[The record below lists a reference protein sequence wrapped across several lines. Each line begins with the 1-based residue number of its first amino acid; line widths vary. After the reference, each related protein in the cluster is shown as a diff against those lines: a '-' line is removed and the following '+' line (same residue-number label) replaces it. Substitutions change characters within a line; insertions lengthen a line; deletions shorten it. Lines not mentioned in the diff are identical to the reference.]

1 MGHATLRW
9 CFLCLRC
16 LLRLLSR
23 KLITV
28 IRHDCMERRYKMER
42 YGTVFMNA
50 ADRNDTWGTNQAKNP
65 KYPSAVFRKCLE
77 IFIQMGKRHWS
88 GCRTSERTV
97 LVRQHDSTVGGG
109 GGRVYLLKP
118 SLPHGF
124 HDIR

>member
-9 CFLCLRC
+9 CFLRLHC

-28 IRHDCMERRYKMER
+28 TRHDCMERRYKMER
-42 YGTVFMNA
+42 Y
-50 ADRNDTWGTNQAKNP
+50 RNDTWGTNQVKNP

-109 GGRVYLLKP
+109 GGRVYLLKS